1 MQFIYMVQVKI
12 VQELRCGLPSVDD
25 GRLPVMEQLLW
36 TLGGCS
42 MLSLSWGRRTV
53 CGVLFWSGESSNLVS
68 EQFLRV
74 RPFEICMSR
83 W

>member
-1 MQFIYMVQVKI
+1 MQFIYMVQVKTI
-12 VQELRCGLPSVDD
+12 QELRSGLPSVDD

-36 TLGGCS
+36 SLGGCS

-53 CGVLFWSGESSNLVS
+53 CGVLFWSGVCSNLVS